1 MIATDRVVLIGEP
14 DEPTNELYQRTLR
27 TAFHVIAAPD
37 AHALLAA
44 LHTHPVAVVV
54 LEPTL
59 FGAQSWARLPEISSA
74 CSERGIPLIIC
85 STLDERRRGIELGA
99 TMYLIKP
106 TLPATLL
113 DAVRRVLG
121 GVPS

>member
-44 LHTHPVAVVV
+44 LHTQPVDGDVNTVTS
-54 LEPTL
+54 P
-59 FGAQSWARLPEISSA
+59 FCR
-74 CSERGIPLIIC
+74 
-85 STLDERRRGIELGA
+85 
-99 TMYLIKP
+99 
-106 TLPATLL
+106 
-113 DAVRRVLG
+113 
-121 GVPS
+121 